1 MNLASMTGF
10 ARESGYSSPYHWAW
24 EVKSVNA
31 KGLDLR
37 LRLPAGFDL
46 IEPEVRARIAAKL
59 ARGACHASLSVQRET
74 MAAEVRIN
82 HALLGQLATAL
93 AETAARHNLAPAS
106 MDALLAMRGIVE
118 INEAAENEN
127 QRAAAC
133 AAMLAGLEVALD
145 HLVAMRA
152 GEGAALAQVLNA
164 RCAAIARLADAADH
178 HPARL
183 PQAIAARLAQSV
195 AILAGASAALDP
207 QRLHQEALL
216 LAAKG
221 DIREELD
228 RLATHAGA
236 AQVLIAGGGPCG
248 RRLDFLAQEL
258 AREANTLCAKAN
270 DGGLT
275 AIGLELRV
283 EIEQMREQIQNIE

>member
-1 MNLASMTGF
+1 MALASMTGF
-10 ARESGYSSPYHWAW
+10 ARQSGFASPYHWAW
-24 EVKSVNA
+24 EVKTVNA
-31 KGLDLR
+31 KGLDVR
-37 LRLPAGFDL
+37 LRLPTGFDL
-46 IEPEVRARIAAKL
+46 IEPAARARIAARL
-59 ARGACHASLSVQRET
+59 ARGACHASLSLQRET
-74 MAAEVRIN
+74 MAAQVRIN
-82 HALLGQLATAL
+82 HVLLGQLATAL
-93 AETAARHNLAPAS
+93 ADTAARHHLAAAT
-106 MDALLAMRGIVE
+106 MDALLAVRGIVE
-118 INEAAENEN
+118 ISETPEDES
-127 QRAAAC
+127 QRAGAC
-133 AAMLAGLEVALD
+133 AAMLAGLDVALD
-145 HLVAMRA
+145 QLAAMRA
-152 GEGAALAQVLNA
+152 GEGAALAQVLSA
-164 RCAAIARLADAADH
+164 RCATIARLTDAADH

-195 AILAGASAALDP
+195 ALLAGASHALDP
-207 QRLHQEALL
+207 HRLHQEALL

-228 RLATHAGA
+228 RLTTHADA
-236 AQVLIAGGGPCG
+236 AQALIAGGGPCG